1 VPIKIGDDTIGAI
14 AAADAPSGDN
24 DEACAIA
31 GLATIS
37 DRLN

>member
-1 VPIKIGDDTIGAI
+1 VPIKIGDDTIGA
-14 AAADAPSGDN
+14 PSGDK
-24 DEACAIA
+24 DEACALA